1 MDIIQNFKTS
11 HQFLSN
17 FYPVEVEF
25 EGIMWPSS
33 EHAYQA
39 AKTIIPEEKQKI
51 FGMTVSQAKRE
62 GSSLTL
68 RSDWDKIKFMTLILE
83 SKFTNPVMRD
93 LLLETGTA
101 KLVEG
106 NWWHD
111 EFWGVDIH
119 TGKGLNWLG
128 VILMR
133 IRRDLQ
139 LY

>member
-1 MDIIQNFKTS
+1 MDIIPNFKMS

-17 FYPVEVEF
+17 FYPVTVEF

-39 AKTIIPEEKQKI
+39 SKTVIPEERQRI
-51 FGMTVSQAKRE
+51 LELTAPQAKRE
-62 GSSLTL
+62 AINLTL
-68 RSDWDKIKFMTLILE
+68 RPDWDKIKFMTLILE
-83 SKFTNPVMRD
+83 SKFSNPEMRD
-93 LLLETGTA
+93 LLLETDNA
-101 KLVEG
+101 ILVEG

-111 EFWGVDIH
+111 EFWGVNIH